1 MISLKENYLTDKN
14 GNRIG
19 VVLELDDYH
28 KLLSE
33 LEELESLRA
42 YDAAKSAHDES
53 IPYDV
58 AIGEIEK
65 NH

>member
-1 MISLKENYLTDKN
+1 MITIKENYLTDRN

-19 VVLELDDYH
+19 VVLDLDDYH
-28 KLLSE
+28 KLLSG

-42 YDAAKSAHDES
+42 YDAAKSVHDES

-58 AIGEIEK
+58 AVNEIEK